1 MDKTFDY
8 VETFGP
14 MTGDTASTSSGID
27 LSYFDNAIGSPEE
40 MSFTDTMESG
50 EAGAFDQSNSGGD
63 NWFQIGEIA
72 NKNDIDEKYQKKLNN
87 KQSRELLDSL
97 AERTMI
103 SPVNPETQVFD
114 ASTFAKNFTKAMED
128 GQFDDW
134 TKEDWYEF
142 GKMASAYK
150 ESASNNPVGIG
161 IEALALGAGKGGF
174 GPAAKKIREERKAF
188 GERTAALNDLGAK
201 MVARAEML
209 DRNNV
214 STMKELNEKAEKAGP
229 EEPKDVDRLSSTPFS
244 DAKAGAGATA
254 GAAAGATTAPEVTST
269 TSTPADAAGEKLAAG
284 EDAKSDTGKADGE
297 TDYGS
302 GKLGRVWLEDLLSGK
317 EADTLKDWLS
327 NNAKRADAI
336 MTGFDKVA
344 NGDFLGGMKQI
355 AKAANGA
362 TGVLVMVN
370 IMRNL
375 WLKMGHKP
383 SGAKWDEFLYDI
395 GVNPNKAGVGSR
407 ESYFSTGS
415 GNSSAAAGTE
425 GKGDSFNK
433 GLTSTVTSDEMC
445 KYFRVL
451 AKQPNVRKIYIT
463 KM

>member
-72 NKNDIDEKYQKKLNN
+72 NKNDIDEKYKKKLNGF
-87 KQSRELLDSL
+87 DSKEVFEKM

-103 SPVNPETQVFD
+103 SPVNPETQTFD

-128 GQFDDW
+128 GQFDEW

-142 GKMASAYK
+142 GKMASAYNELSGAIK
-150 ESASNNPVGIG
+150 GMGKVLAEGGLGGIRDS
-161 IEALALGAGKGGF
+161 L
-174 GPAAKKIREERKAF
+174 RERN
-188 GERTAALNDLGAK
+188 AALKERNAAMNDLGAR

-244 DAKAGAGATA
+244 DAKAD
-254 GAAAGATTAPEVTST
+254 AAAGAATAPEVTSTTSAPEVTST

-395 GVNPNKAGVGSR
+395 GVNPNKAGIGSR